1 METIND
7 KIKEIVSAYKAD
19 IHVCDKDDTKTDIS
33 KNTILYRPPGTGKTY
48 HTVNYTV
55 AKGAWYL
62 GGVRFCS
69 GQNIS
74 PV

>member
-1 METIND
+1 MSV
-7 KIKEIVSAYKAD
+7 IKMIQ
-19 IHVCDKDDTKTDIS
+19 KTDIS

-48 HTVNYTV
+48 HTVIYTV

-62 GGVRFCS
+62 GVLRFCS

>member
-33 KNTILYRPPGTGKTY
+33 K
-48 HTVNYTV
+48 V
-55 AKGAWYL
+55 
-62 GGVRFCS
+62 
-69 GQNIS
+69 
-74 PV
+74 

>member
-7 KIKEIVSAYKAD
+7 KIKEMVSAYKAD

-48 HTVNYTV
+48 HTVIYTV
-55 AKGAWYL
+55 A
-62 GGVRFCS
+62 GVLHFCS

-74 PV
+74 PVWWTE